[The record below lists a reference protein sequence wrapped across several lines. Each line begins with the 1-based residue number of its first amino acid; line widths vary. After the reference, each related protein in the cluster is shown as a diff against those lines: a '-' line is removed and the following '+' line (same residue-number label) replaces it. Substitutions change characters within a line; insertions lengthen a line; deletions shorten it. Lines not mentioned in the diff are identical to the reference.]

1 MISSKISVPTGES
14 HLTPSPFPKG
24 EGGLPSLFRGGAGGE
39 VALASG
45 LHECLQSQIKKILTC
60 VVVGALVLFLASEE
74 LRAERPVQPTDYLLL
89 EFLFGVQGAIVGG
102 GLGFYATYW
111 TLSIVQPCP
120 TAQPERRACELGTS
134 LISLIVGPNLG
145 IPPGA
150 TFLGVALAGAI
161 VGVEGNMLLA
171 FAGSIVGTIVGAA
184 VAGNWVIEPTDF
196 SLVVNPVTMAAL
208 GATIGYNIGATV
220 PRGVAPTYRVVLFE
234 GRF

>member
-1 MISSKISVPTGES
+1 MV
-14 HLTPSPFPKG
+14 
-24 EGGLPSLFRGGAGGE
+24 
-39 VALASG
+39 ASG
-45 LHECLQSQIKKILTC
+45 SQ
-60 VVVGALVLFLASEE
+60 E
-74 LRAERPVQPTDYLLL
+74 LRAERAGQPTDYIFL

-120 TAQPERRACELGTS
+120 PTQPERRACELGTS

-150 TFLGVALAGAI
+150 TFLGVALAGTI
-161 VGVEGNMLLA
+161 VGVRGNLLLA

-184 VAGNWVIEPTDF
+184 VAGNWVLEPTDF

-208 GATIGYNIGATV
+208 GATVGYNIGATIAS
-220 PRGVAPTYRVVLFE
+220 PQEAALTYRVMLVE
-234 GRF
+234 RRF

>member
-1 MISSKISVPTGES
+1 MISFRRV
-14 HLTPSPFPKG
+14 
-24 EGGLPSLFRGGAGGE
+24 SL
-39 VALASG
+39 
-45 LHECLQSQIKKILTC
+45 
-60 VVVGALVLFLASEE
+60 GALVILFTLWSVTGEV
-74 LRAERPVQPTDYLLL
+74 RAERPVQPIDYIFL

-120 TAQPERRACELGTS
+120 PLQPERRDCELGTS
-134 LISLIVGPNLG
+134 LISLIIGPNWG

-161 VGVEGNMLLA
+161 VGVRGNALLA
-171 FAGSIVGTIVGAA
+171 FAGSIVGTVVGAA

-208 GATIGYNIGATV
+208 GATIGYNLSAEAIYSQESAL
-220 PRGVAPTYRVVLFE
+220 TYRAVLFE
-234 GRF
+234 RRF